1 MRDTIANK
9 RLVLLSLQQMFKYEA
24 CFSEKLASLGL
35 EEAASEHWSVLVWA
49 CGCGT
54 RRFECDWEEEDI
66 QTVCGTELWLS
77 KSLLYVLSP
86 WSYSDFY
93 WLSFY
98 LVIPERDCNLIW

>member
-1 MRDTIANK
+1 
-9 RLVLLSLQQMFKYEA
+9 MFKYEA

-35 EEAASEHWSVLVWA
+35 EEVATEHQSVLVWV

-54 RRFECDWEEEDI
+54 RRFECDWEEEEEEEDI
-66 QTVCGTELWLS
+66 QTACGTELWLS

-86 WSYSDFY
+86 WSYFDFY

-98 LVIPERDCNLIW
+98 LVILERDCNLIW